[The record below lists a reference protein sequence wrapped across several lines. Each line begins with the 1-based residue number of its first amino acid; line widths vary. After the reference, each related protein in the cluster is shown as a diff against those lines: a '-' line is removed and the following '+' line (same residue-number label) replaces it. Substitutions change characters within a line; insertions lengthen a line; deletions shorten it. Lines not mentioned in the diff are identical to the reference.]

1 MEVTGWLDSAVQ
13 RTKDKYQF
21 QRARE
26 EQSAQEESLRR
37 RRGSQFCRQLFTWFE
52 QIEVSFNTRF
62 GSQVL
67 VVSLVGNQGNRS
79 VQILGRPVRAQE
91 RIAEINYQENTA
103 SLRLSMGSG
112 GTAAA
117 QIIRLVLSGDGIVA
131 EFGGQHY
138 TAHQLGQKIIEELL
152 A

>member
-1 MEVTGWLDSAVQ
+1 MEATGWLDSAVQ
-13 RTKDKYQF
+13 RTKEKYQI

-26 EQSAQEESLRR
+26 EQLAHEEALKRR
-37 RRGSQFCRQLFTWFE
+37 LGNQFCRQLFTWLE
-52 QIEVSFNTRF
+52 QVEASFNTRF

-67 VVSLVGNQGNRS
+67 VVSLVGSQGNRS

-91 RIAEINYQENTA
+91 RIAEISYQENAT
-103 SLRLSMGSG
+103 SLRFSIGSG

-117 QIIRLVLSGDGIVA
+117 QIIKLVLSGEGIAA
-131 EFGGQHY
+131 ELGEKHY
-138 TAHQLGQKIIEELL
+138 TAHQLGQKIIDELL